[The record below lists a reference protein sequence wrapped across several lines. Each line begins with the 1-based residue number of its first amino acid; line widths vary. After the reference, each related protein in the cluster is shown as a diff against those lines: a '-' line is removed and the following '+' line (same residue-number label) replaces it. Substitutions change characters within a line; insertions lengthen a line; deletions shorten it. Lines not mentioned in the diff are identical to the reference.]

1 MSATAAES
9 TEWALL
15 GNRHVRFS
23 QKLVNPRVPGGMA
36 VRLLAALLVALAAG
50 TVATRDA
57 RGAGTDPTLA
67 LTGGEAIAGG
77 GATLVRLRGSLVF
90 DDQLQFAFP
99 AGVIVY
105 QGTSFVRVPV
115 NGGPVSGSAGF
126 LADGL
131 ADVEVQALLGLGAPA
146 AAPAGLASLQPSEV
160 RVVLPSGFPSGP
172 ATAVVYAVLEGTG
185 FLSNPIAVTLP

>member
-1 MSATAAES
+1 MVVRLVAIAAALTAG
-9 TEWALL
+9 LL
-15 GNRHVRFS
+15 GS
-23 QKLVNPRVPGGMA
+23 GA
-36 VRLLAALLVALAAG
+36 
-50 TVATRDA
+50 A

-77 GATLVRLRGSLVF
+77 GATMVRLQGSLAF

-105 QGTSFVRVPV
+105 QGTTFVRVPV
-115 NGGPVSGSAGF
+115 AGGAVSGSAAF

-131 ADVEVQALLGLGAPA
+131 ADTEVQTLLSLGAPA
-146 AAPAGLASLQPSEV
+146 AAPARLASLQPNEV
-160 RVVLPSGFPSGP
+160 RVVLPAGFGSGA